1 MGRTTGAERTLNA
14 SLPPRGHG
22 TTGPQKGRESI
33 LSTQKQ
39 QQTPVPKPHPPPP
52 ISSFMRI
59 NLLLCNWHS
68 PAVNIPSRPVRP
80 PKKSSRRAAR
90 RSKFGTSLA
99 SFAVA
104 EGSMP
109 HYSPTG
115 RRPTHGISVS
125 EFDYPLLQPAHAAC
139 SSVLFVLVFWRKRW
153 LRHTIVWKVLK
164 VERRLFGGCLSS
176 HPNTTARA
184 KTPQPIGGCAACQTA
199 HFCIGIFH

>member
-1 MGRTTGAERTLNA
+1 
-14 SLPPRGHG
+14 
-22 TTGPQKGRESI
+22 
-33 LSTQKQ
+33 
-39 QQTPVPKPHPPPP
+39 
-52 ISSFMRI
+52 MRI

-164 VERRLFGGCLSS
+164 VESRLSGCSEVVFRHTPTQPHVLKP
-176 HPNTTARA
+176 HNRLGVAQRA
-184 KTPQPIGGCAACQTA
+184 KRRISA
-199 HFCIGIFH
+199 